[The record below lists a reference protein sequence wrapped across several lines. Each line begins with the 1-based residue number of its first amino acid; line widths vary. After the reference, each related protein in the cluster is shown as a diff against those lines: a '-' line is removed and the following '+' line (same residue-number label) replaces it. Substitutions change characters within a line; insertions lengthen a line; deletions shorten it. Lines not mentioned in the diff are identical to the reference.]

1 MDAECVE
8 IFSKEDYVSDF
19 VNFNFLGK
27 SFR

>member
-8 IFSKEDYVSDF
+8 IFSNQDYVSDF
-19 VNFNFLGK
+19 LNLNSVGK